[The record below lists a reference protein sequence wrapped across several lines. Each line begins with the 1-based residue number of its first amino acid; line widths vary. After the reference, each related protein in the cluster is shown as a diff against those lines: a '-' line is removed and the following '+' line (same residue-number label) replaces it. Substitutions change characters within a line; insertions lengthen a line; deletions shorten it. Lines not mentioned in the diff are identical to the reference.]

1 MKNGLMP
8 KVFSI
13 ILLIIFLIFSAA
25 LAQEWTEKTWA
36 QHCNAN
42 LTKDITVYK
51 KVTAEDGSIVL
62 TAVDTVTAG
71 AYVQSGDT
79 WSDPDMHTL
88 LYFKNGALH
97 EYWVYPSDVHVKGNS
112 KYVWYTDGCVDT
124 FPGALTDDLE
134 ALRKRCAISYPSG
147 TIYAI
152 TTLDQGFPM
161 YNDYDPAK
169 VKFVGPKPEAT
180 QAPATEAPVPVG
192 TPIPG
197 STETVVPGV
206 TTATIKPGST
216 PKPNATAK
224 PNSTTA
230 VKHTAAPTRVPTA
243 EDYTLKQLGTV
254 TSLVAWQ
261 GKSFE
266 IATTELFT
274 ASTVPP
280 EQQLAII
287 YAPKEGSA
295 ALRRS
300 ASTSAYLTRHCK
312 AGYLVKVLEYGKKFC
327 KVIYDGDTGYVLT
340 SSLRFITPGT
350 EPDARALISVN
361 GRTNGATYVNV
372 RCAPDKNSAK
382 VAEWDTGTEVLIYG
396 EQNGWYQIEAR
407 GRRGWVL
414 EKFLTVTE

>member
-1 MKNGLMP
+1 MKKFLSIGLILC
-8 KVFSI
+8 FLAI
-13 ILLIIFLIFSAA
+13 ISSAVA
-25 LAQEWTEKTWA
+25 ESYTQKTWE
-36 QHCNAN
+36 QRCRSKLGSDTILYNVVFN
-42 LTKDITVYK
+42 EITYEVISSTPIGTVSKGTYIASGKWSSDYK
-51 KVTAEDGSIVL
+51 MCEIYYYINGAEHSGWIYSNSIVSALRILWFTDGSYSQVPEAL
-62 TAVDTVTAG
+62 TFDISATYEWINRMAPG
-71 AYVQSGDT
+71 
-79 WSDPDMHTL
+79 HTL
-88 LYFKNGALH
+88 Y
-97 EYWVYPSDVHVKGNS
+97 
-112 KYVWYTDGCVDT
+112 
-124 FPGALTDDLE
+124 
-134 ALRKRCAISYPSG
+134 AIS
-147 TIYAI
+147 
-152 TTLDQGFPM
+152 TTDQGNPL
-161 YNDYDPAK
+161 YYDYDPAK
-169 VKFVGPKPEAT
+169 VKIIGSKPEAT

-197 STETVVPGV
+197 STETAAPGV
-206 TTATIKPGST
+206 STATLKPGTT

-224 PNSTTA
+224 PNSTA
-230 VKHTAAPTRVPTA
+230 SVKHTAAPTRVPTA

-254 TSLVAWQ
+254 TTLVAWQ

-266 IATTELFT
+266 IATVELFA

-287 YAPKEGSA
+287 YAPKEGTA

-414 EKFLTVTE
+414 EKFLTVTD

>member
-1 MKNGLMP
+1 MK
-8 KVFSI
+8 KRYTIIS
-13 ILLIIFLIFSAA
+13 ILLFLLFSLHQVFAFEFPAELTFRQKLKRDATIFNVVTDTSTGQVVSCVPVGTLQAGTFVNATSYIPEYSIGKICYYADGVEHVCWVEHDAIVNAERILWFTDGTYASVSEA
-25 LAQEWTEKTWA
+25 LTR
-36 QHCNAN
+36 
-42 LTKDITVYK
+42 DM
-51 KVTAEDGSIVL
+51 TALYDWISRMTPG
-62 TAVDTVTAG
+62 
-71 AYVQSGDT
+71 
-79 WSDPDMHTL
+79 HTL
-88 LYFKNGALH
+88 Y
-97 EYWVYPSDVHVKGNS
+97 
-112 KYVWYTDGCVDT
+112 
-124 FPGALTDDLE
+124 
-134 ALRKRCAISYPSG
+134 AIS
-147 TIYAI
+147 
-152 TTLDQGFPM
+152 TTDQGNPL
-161 YNDYDPAK
+161 YYDYDPAK
-169 VKFVGPKPEAT
+169 VRIIGSKPEAT
-180 QAPATEAPVPVG
+180 KAPATEAPVPVV
-192 TPIPG
+192 TPIPNSG
-197 STETVVPGV
+197 ETPAPGTV
-206 TTATIKPGST
+206 TTT
-216 PKPNATAK
+216 PKPNTTRK
-224 PNSTTA
+224 PNATSG